1 MSGNNPSYFLED
13 RRKPLNPNNAS
24 LNDSLQTQYIDL
36 DQEDDSFLAN
46 ATRFISKLVGTCCK
60 PKQVLGLLRV
70 LKAVTLS
77 FLILTI
83 LADLIYIIF
92 VELASSDEVKLM
104 AGGNRDLI
112 LRLYGLGLSFLGL
125 AVELDYSKVVRRF
138 SGLKGFLPRAL
149 LYFFIAQI
157 TSSHPVASTFTGS
170 AYDQNYADDGD
181 DDAADDDADGDDAAG
196 DDAYAAAASYS
207 EEPQLPAT
215 AVGFQRL
222 TSFVLYVAMKVF

>member
-1 MSGNNPSYFLED
+1 MSENPSYVLED

-24 LNDSLQTQYIDL
+24 LNESLQTQYIDL
-36 DQEDDSFLAN
+36 EQEDDSFLAN
-46 ATRFISKLVGTCCK
+46 ATRSISNLVGSCCK

-92 VELASSDEVKLM
+92 VELTSSEEVKLM
-104 AGGNRDLI
+104 AGGNRDII
-112 LRLYGLGLSFLGL
+112 LRLYGFGLSVLGL
-125 AVELDYSKVVRRF
+125 AVELDYSKVVRKF

-149 LYFFIAQI
+149 LYLFIAQI
-157 TSSHPVASTFTGS
+157 TAPHPVAYTS
-170 AYDQNYADDGD
+170 DEYADDGYYQAANGD
-181 DDAADDDADGDDAAG
+181 DAAADDDA
-196 DDAYAAAASYS
+196 YSAAAASSS
-207 EEPQLPAT
+207 ELRLPSG

-222 TSFVLYVAMKVF
+222 TSFVLYVAVN